1 MTTTTKNLI
10 GVAKKVREFL
20 DIISSADP
28 FTRQAEQTALYRELD
43 QRIKEA
49 ETPQEDDNENDAQF
63 AREHDSVS
71 EETRNETQQ
80 FAISAVLVDHCG
92 YHLSPDRV
100 EEIMGEIVNAMRKGP
115 CAWAFKPEHDK
126 CP

>member
-49 ETPQEDDNENDAQF
+49 ETPQEDDNENDAQI

-71 EETRNETQQ
+71 DETRNETQQ
-80 FAISAVLVDHCG
+80 FAISTVLVDHCG

-100 EEIMGEIVNAMRKGP
+100 EKIMGEIVNVMRKGP
-115 CAWAFKPEHDK
+115 CAWAFNKSP
-126 CP
+126 